1 MKKYFNNRACL
12 TFKVRTA
19 LMLLFILMST
29 SAVWAQFGGG
39 SGTAS
44 SPYLISTTAHME
56 QLAADVNDGN
66 EYNGTYFKMTQ
77 DIDYAGGNHTPI
89 GCDTGS
95 AWHNFCGHFDG
106 DGHSILNVKI
116 DGNIYVA
123 LFGRASSGSIKN
135 LTMGGNSLVTGKN
148 RVAGIVGQGLAL
160 NIINCHVTKDVTI
173 RANGFQ
179 TSVAVGSIVGCL
191 DGGSYRIN
199 NRYISNCTNAAT
211 IEFKGTYGAQYMGG
225 IIGYTRNTMGT
236 TIQNCYNVG
245 AVNPV
250 GVGGTEA
257 NCQYVGG
264 IVGWIEDGDGIW
276 FKDNYCGGNCTRR
289 AVGQEGTINA
299 TNISGQA
306 DRMSRIRVIS
316 KITADISTAPTVS
329 IDGSEYYANGKKVDM
344 TLTYNIALQ
353 EGEIM
358 RYAAEQGMLTPNG
371 TGYTLTVNGNDA
383 LIKTSTDV
391 SYRDIGYTTWVSVS
405 IPSQEYT
412 GGALT
417 PEVTVTDTKSGS
429 PIVLEEGIDYE
440 VLMPDG
446 GCIRPGDYTI
456 IIKGKGNF
464 AGQQTATF
472 TITSPMGTWA
482 GSGTATDPYLILTLD
497 DLNLLASRV
506 NEGINYKDT
515 HFKLMD
521 NIDNDGKVFTP
532 IGGQDRPF
540 QGTFNGS
547 FYTLSNLS
555 IYLNGY
561 SGVFGYIGQYGKV
574 EYLNVRNCE
583 INMVSSYAGIIAGR
597 NDGVINSCNSINSE
611 IFSKALSG
619 SFIYLGGIA
628 GYMGT
633 GSISNCT
640 NGTQLSIFFANYCGG
655 IVGYNESGTI
665 EGCFNSRYVNG
676 NDYVGG
682 MAGYNGGIVMG
693 CINEDKVGGKS
704 ERGGIVGTNANS
716 GKVEYCLSLRALT
729 SANQSTYS
737 GSVIGKD
744 LGTATN
750 NYYNFDNDNNS
761 SIDKT
766 IGGINGSDEKGKAM
780 RGWIVDSEEGI
791 HYDLFPDDDGNF
803 TGITYDGIR
812 YLGAGESSLIHISRG
827 YEFSD
832 YEVTVSAGSLTFVSE
847 EDGLRLYRLTMPTT
861 GQNIVIRLATTPT
874 LNLADNDAKEIW
886 KNERLIDEH
895 EGFSGKVCLQ
905 GRTLYKDGAWNTIC
919 LPFDLTLAGSVLDG
933 DGVEARTVAHADI
946 SGTTLNLT
954 FGDPVTTLEAGE
966 PYIIKW
972 DATGIDIVSPVFS
985 NVTIRDILS
994 YYDNGMENG
1003 SNRVRF
1009 IGTYNTILFN
1019 DNNKDGVLLL
1029 GNDNNLHY
1037 VKAGAGLGGMRAYFL
1052 VGNDEQAQARRLTTF
1067 NIDFGD
1073 ETTAIINTQ
1082 TVNQAGTDAWH
1093 TLDGRRLQ
1101 KQPTQRGIYI
1111 RNGRK
1116 IIIK

>member
-1 MKKYFNNRACL
+1 MKKHFYNRVGL
-12 TFKVRTA
+12 TFKARTA
-19 LMLLFILMST
+19 LMLLFMLTST
-29 SAVWAQFGGG
+29 TAVWAQFGGG
-39 SGTAS
+39 SGTES

-66 EYNGTYFKMTQ
+66 KYEGTYFKMTQ
-77 DIDYAGGNHTPI
+77 DIDYAGGSHTPI

-116 DGNIYVA
+116 DGNKEVA
-123 LFGRASSGSIKN
+123 LFGRAFYGSIKN
-135 LTMGGNSLVTGKN
+135 LTLGGNSLVTGKN
-148 RVAGIVGQGLAL
+148 GVAGIVGQGFAL
-160 NIINCHVTKDVTI
+160 SIINCHVAKDVTI

-179 TSVAVGSIVGCL
+179 TSVAVGGIVGCL
-191 DGGSYRIN
+191 DGGSSRVNVY
-199 NRYISNCTNAAT
+199 YIRNCTNAAT
-211 IEFKGTYGAQYMGG
+211 VEFKGTYGAQYMGG

-257 NCQYVGG
+257 NCQYIGG

-289 AVGQEGTINA
+289 AVGQKGTINA
-299 TNISGQA
+299 TDISGQA
-306 DRMSRIRVIS
+306 DRMNRIRTIS
-316 KITADISTAPTVS
+316 KITADISTAPTIS
-329 IDGSEYYANGKKVDM
+329 IDGSDYFGNGTKVDM
-344 TLTYNIALQ
+344 TLTYNVALQ

-358 RYAAEQGMLTPNG
+358 RYAADQGTLTPNG

-391 SYRDIGYTTWVSVS
+391 SYRDIGYTTWVTVN
-405 IPSQEYT
+405 IPSQVYT
-412 GGALT
+412 GSELT
-417 PEVTVTDTKSGS
+417 PDITVTDNKSGS
-429 PIVLEEGIDYE
+429 PNVLAEGTDYE
-440 VLMPDG
+440 VLMPEG
-446 GCIRPGDYTI
+446 GCVRPGDYTI

-464 AGQQTATF
+464 AGQQKATF
-472 TITSPMGTWA
+472 TVTSPAGTWA

-497 DLNLLASRV
+497 DLTLLASKV

-515 HFKLMD
+515 HFKLMSD
-521 NIDNDGKVFTP
+521 IDMDDEDFTP

-540 QGTFNGS
+540 QGTFDGLY
-547 FYTLSNLS
+547 FTISNFNITYFS
-555 IYLNGY
+555 Y
-561 SGVFGYIGQYGKV
+561 SGVFGYIGQYGTVKNLRV
-574 EYLNVRNCE
+574 AQCHISTDE
-583 INMVSSYAGIIAGR
+583 SYAGVIAAR
-597 NDGVINSCNSINSE
+597 NDGTISSCESIESR
-611 IFSKALSG
+611 ISTLGSG
-619 SFIYLGGIA
+619 QLKYFGGIA
-628 GYMGT
+628 GYMGS
-633 GSISNCT
+633 GSISYCT
-640 NGTQLSIFFANYCGG
+640 NGTEVIGGFFAEYIGG
-655 IVGYNESGTI
+655 IVGYNESGEI
-665 EGCFNSRYVNG
+665 ETCFNTKNG
-676 NDYVGG
+676 GG
-682 MAGYNGGIVMG
+682 NSNIGGIAGYNGGNVMG
-693 CINEDKVGGKS
+693 CINQSILGGLTTC
-704 ERGGIVGTNANS
+704 GGIVGTNAN
-716 GKVEYCLSLRALT
+716 GGTVEHCLSLKSL
-729 SANQSTYS
+729 SHPLQVTYF
-737 GSVIGKD
+737 GSIIGKN
-744 LGTATN
+744 LGTAIN
-750 NYYNFDNDNNS
+750 NYYNFDNDNDDDG
-761 SIDKT
+761 DKT
-766 IGGINGSDEKGKAM
+766 LGGINGSDVKGKAM

-791 HYDLFPDDDGNF
+791 HYDLFPEDDGKF
-803 TGITYDGIR
+803 TGCTYDGIR

-832 YEVTVSAGSLTFVSE
+832 YEVTVNAGSLTFVSE

-861 GQNIVIRLATTPT
+861 GQDVTIRLATTPT
-874 LNLADNDAKEIW
+874 LNLADNDTEEIW

-905 GRTLYKDGAWNTIC
+905 GRTLYKDGEWNTIC

-946 SGTTLNLT
+946 SGTTLNLV
-954 FGDPVTTLEAGE
+954 FGAPVTTLEAGE

-972 DATGIDIVSPVFS
+972 DATGTNLVSPVFS
-985 NVTIRDILS
+985 DVTIKDILS
-994 YYDNGMENG
+994 YYDNGMEN
-1003 SNRVRF
+1003 SNNRVRF

-1029 GNDNNLHY
+1029 GNDSKLHY

-1052 VGNDEQAQARRLTTF
+1052 VGSDEQAQARQLSTF
-1067 NIDFGD
+1067 NIDFDD
-1073 ETTAIINTQ
+1073 EATAIAS
-1082 TVNQAGTDAWH
+1082 VQAVKHAVSDTWH

-1111 RNGRK
+1111 SNGRK